1 MPGVNPCL
9 VKFENLV
16 SYRDFSAA
24 IADFL
29 LVRPDVYSYNHNTMA
44 FPRIV
49 LPENLHD
56 RVTRV
61 LAFQV
66 LEAEKNSRPLVFPN
80 EAELCQQL
88 GVSRTILR
96 EAVKVLA
103 DKGMVEVRQRSGTR
117 ARARTEWNQLDPD
130 ILGWWA
136 ELGPD
141 ARFLRDLCEVRL
153 AIEPT
158 ASGFAAV
165 RATAAEIMEIGR
177 CLEEREARL
186 KDSNFAEAVDLNLQF
201 HSLVVAS
208 CHNLLLEELNIAIRR
223 PLRTALSYTAGLHAS
238 EVMDVI
244 AHRKLYEAIRR
255 HDPMRAQAA
264 AERIVGIA
272 MLGAEAAIRLE
283 EQNKTK
289 EIAEAVARPPA

>member
-1 MPGVNPCL
+1 VPGVNPCL

>member
-1 MPGVNPCL
+1 
-9 VKFENLV
+9 
-16 SYRDFSAA
+16 
-24 IADFL
+24 
-29 LVRPDVYSYNHNTMA
+29 MA

-49 LPENLHD
+49 MPENLHD

-66 LEAEKNSRPLVFPN
+66 LEAEKHSRPLVFPN

-117 ARARTEWNQLDPD
+117 ARPRTDWNQLDPD

-186 KDSNFAEAVDLNLQF
+186 KVSDFAEAVDLNLEF
-201 HSLVVAS
+201 HSAVVAS

-223 PLRTALSYTAGLHAS
+223 PLRTALSYTSGLHAS
-238 EVMDVI
+238 EVMDVA

-272 MLGAEAAIRLE
+272 MLGVEAAIRLE
-283 EQNKTK
+283 EQNKAK